1 MAEPIVG
8 RSPRQIAW
16 LRLKRDKVAMAGGIA
31 VVLLVLLS
39 LLGPYTVV
47 KWLGHP
53 PGEFHEDLVDSNTGL
68 PIKPHG
74 GIDWSAHFL
83 LGVEPIN
90 GRDLFSR
97 IVYGGRV
104 SLLVALAATAL
115 AVVLGVVAGILAGYR
130 GGWVDTLIGR
140 TMDMLL
146 AFPVLLFAI
155 ALAAVDP
162 GFIPAG
168 RIGVIVFVIGF
179 FSWPYLGRVIRGQVF
194 TLREKEFVESAR
206 SLGAGTGHILFRQI
220 LPNLWGPILVYSSLI
235 LPTNILFEAALSFLG
250 AGVQNPTPSWGKMLA
265 DAPPFATGDPTFMIV
280 PGVALFITVLAFNL
294 FGDGLRDALDPR
306 GIG

>member
-1 MAEPIVG
+1 MSRPVVG

-16 LRLKRDKVAMAGGIA
+16 RRLRRDKVAMAGGVV
-31 VVLLVLLS
+31 VVLLLAMS

-47 KWLGHP
+47 KWFGHP
-53 PGEFHEDLVDSNTGL
+53 PNEFHENLIDDTTQL
-68 PIKPHG
+68 PVKPYG
-74 GIDWSAHFL
+74 GIDWAGHFL

-115 AVVLGVVAGILAGYR
+115 AVVLGVVLGILAGYL
-130 GGWVDTLIGR
+130 GGWVDTLIAR
-140 TMDMLL
+140 AMDMLL

-179 FSWPYLGRVIRGQVF
+179 FSWPYIGRVIRGQVL
-194 TLREKEFVESAR
+194 TLREKEFVEAAR
-206 SLGAGTGHILFRQI
+206 SLGAGTGHIVFRQI
-220 LPNLWGPILVYSSLI
+220 LPNLWGPILVYTSLV
-235 LPTNILFEAALSFLG
+235 LPTNILLEAALSFLG
-250 AGVQNPTPSWGKMLA
+250 AGVQPPTPSWGKMLA
-265 DAPPFATGDPTFMIV
+265 DAAGFAQADPTFMIV

-306 GIG
+306 RIG

>member
-1 MAEPIVG
+1 MLPVIRIPASETSSAV
-8 RSPRQIAW
+8 RSGQSGMRSTISGHNIA
-16 LRLKRDKVAMAGGIA
+16 
-31 VVLLVLLS
+31 
-39 LLGPYTVV
+39 
-47 KWLGHP
+47 
-53 PGEFHEDLVDSNTGL
+53 
-68 PIKPHG
+68 KP
-74 GIDWSAHFL
+74 
-83 LGVEPIN
+83 
-90 GRDLFSR
+90 
-97 IVYGGRV
+97 
-104 SLLVALAATAL
+104 T
-115 AVVLGVVAGILAGYR
+115 
-130 GGWVDTLIGR
+130 T
-140 TMDMLL
+140 
-146 AFPVLLFAI
+146 
-155 ALAAVDP
+155 AAVNQMVRLTESTRRTWSTFQFP
-162 GFIPAG
+162 L
-168 RIGVIVFVIGF
+168 VIGF

-250 AGVQNPTPSWGKMLA
+250 AGVQSPTPSWGKMLA

>member
-1 MAEPIVG
+1 VSEAVVG
-8 RSPRQIAW
+8 RSPGQIAW
-16 LRLKRDKVAMAGGIA
+16 RRLKRDKVAMAGG
-31 VVLLVLLS
+31 VVVVGLVVLS
-39 LLGPYTVV
+39 LLGPYTLV
-47 KWLGHP
+47 KWFGHP
-53 PGEFHEDLVDSNTGL
+53 PDEFHENLVDITTGL
-68 PIKPHG
+68 PVKPFG
-74 GIDWSAHFL
+74 GIDWARHFL

-115 AVVLGVVAGILAGYR
+115 AVVLGVVLGIVAGYL
-130 GGWVDTLIGR
+130 GGWVDTLIAR

-168 RIGVIVFVIGF
+168 RIGVVVFVIGF
-179 FSWPYLGRVIRGQVF
+179 FSWPYIGRVIRGQVF
-194 TLREKEFVESAR
+194 SLREKEFVEAAR

-220 LPNLWGPILVYSSLI
+220 LPNLWGPILVYASLI

-250 AGVQNPTPSWGKMLA
+250 AGVQPPTPSWGKMLA
-265 DAPPFATGDPTFMIV
+265 DAAPFAPVDPAFMIV
-280 PGVALFITVLAFNL
+280 PGVALFVTVLAFNL